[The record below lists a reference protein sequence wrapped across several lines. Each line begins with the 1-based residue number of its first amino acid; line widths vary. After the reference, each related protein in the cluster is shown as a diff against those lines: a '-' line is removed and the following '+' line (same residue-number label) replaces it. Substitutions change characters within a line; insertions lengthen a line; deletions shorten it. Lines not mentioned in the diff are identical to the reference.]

1 MTPPSKN
8 DFRTALR
15 LPADLAERA
24 TAAADAELL
33 SLSAWIRR
41 AILREVEAFEQ
52 SEARRRLDSE

>member
-1 MTPPSKN
+1 MPPPGKN

-52 SEARRRLDSE
+52 TRSNKTS